1 MRALTI
7 ILLASASLLLAACA
21 SPAQLQP
28 DFGDCYTAAFT
39 AQADLDRPTA
49 VGFDFPLSG
58 VEALAIRAQAAKK
71 SADEAVAIPVLINS
85 VAP

>member
-39 AQADLDRPTA
+39 AQADRAPGPAEHRTPASLMAEPAPTPPTA
-49 VGFDFPLSG
+49 AGPR
-58 VEALAIRAQAAKK
+58 ERRRAWR
-71 SADEAVAIPVLINS
+71 PGW
-85 VAP
+85 PRRWR